1 MYFIVKEKAGEPMTE
16 DNLLKDVKNF
26 INEKIAPGVQSHG
39 GEIEVVSFKDNI
51 LTVSLSGACGSCSI
65 LESTSETVSDFI
77 LEEFPDID
85 DVYVIEPEV

>member
-1 MYFIVKEKAGEPMTE
+1 MTE
-16 DNLLKDVKNF
+16 EILLNNIKNF

-39 GEIEVVSFKDNI
+39 GDIEIVSLKDHI

-85 DVYVIEPEV
+85 DVHVVEPEA

>member
-1 MYFIVKEKAGEPMTE
+1 MTE
-16 DNLLKDVKNF
+16 ESLLKDVKNF

-85 DVYVIEPEV
+85 DVYVVEPEV